1 MQYKNIQLQSIIQH
15 FTHQRSK
22 VLLHILLHF
31 ALPLL
36 LAIVIWRRRWLHSF
50 LWMLAAFVIDLDH
63 LLADPIYDP
72 ERCSI
77 GFHPLHST
85 YAVVFYIVVLFSTFL
100 WPSPLWRQR
109 GQLILLGIGVHLFL
123 DTLDCFF

>member
-1 MQYKNIQLQSIIQH
+1 
-15 FTHQRSK
+15 
-22 VLLHILLHF
+22 LLHILLHF

-85 YAVVFYIVVLFSTFL
+85 YAVVFYIVVLFTTFL
-100 WPSPLWRQR
+100 WPSPVWRQR